1 MNLDMRSMPER
12 PSPWMGL
19 VNGPEAG
26 AGIVPY
32 IPSAFP
38 PSMEVM
44 RNRRVP
50 VYNWWLTRGA
60 EGHVIGVDFF
70 LVTSFWPHKKKL
82 LGHQAESW

>member
-1 MNLDMRSMPER
+1 MPER

-50 VYNWWLTRGA
+50 VYN
-60 EGHVIGVDFF
+60 
-70 LVTSFWPHKKKL
+70 
-82 LGHQAESW
+82 